1 MLLVLF
7 CVFVSAL
14 ALPESS
20 YDNFNETHWSPLE
33 GELFEGDIKLL
44 PSQYDENRNALL
56 NRAKRWT
63 GKTVYYQISST
74 YSSSQRNLILQAM
87 EEYHKNTCIRFI
99 QRTNQ
104 QNYLN
109 IYPDSVGCWSYFGMI
124 GGGQKLSLQIP
135 GCMYKGLIMHELMHA
150 LGFTHEQSRAD
161 RDNYVTIN
169 WDNISE
175 NQKYNFNKFTLSY
188 IDHLGESYDYRSIM
202 HYHAWSFAL
211 NRNYPTL
218 TPKLSGFTLNDLG
231 AGQRNNQFTATDV
244 RKIKNYYQC

>member
-1 MLLVLF
+1 MERLKGTKTKHWMTSENVKSLNFENLEKNNKEI
-7 CVFVSAL
+7 S
-14 ALPESS
+14 ES
-20 YDNFNETHWSPLE
+20 L
-33 GELFEGDIKLL
+33 
-44 PSQYDENRNALL
+44 RNAPW
-56 NRAKRWT
+56 RDSA
-63 GKTVYYQISST
+63 
-74 YSSSQRNLILQAM
+74 SSQRNLILQAM